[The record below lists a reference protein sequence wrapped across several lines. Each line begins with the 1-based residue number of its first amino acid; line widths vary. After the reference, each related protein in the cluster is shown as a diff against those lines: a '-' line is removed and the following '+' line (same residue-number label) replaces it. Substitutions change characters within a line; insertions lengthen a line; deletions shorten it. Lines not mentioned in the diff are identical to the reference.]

1 MSLEDIIKLSELSNY
16 NLDRNKTGESILYKL
31 IEKLNP
37 VAAKLDSETQ
47 AKYENVLGMA
57 DSKIL
62 NGNHQHLEDAVSH
75 YYMCKEEVVKQRNSG
90 RTM

>member
-1 MSLEDIIKLSELSNY
+1 
-16 NLDRNKTGESILYKL
+16 
-31 IEKLNP
+31 
-37 VAAKLDSETQ
+37 
-47 AKYENVLGMA
+47 MA